1 VDESRYFHIP
11 LPEYMDEA
19 SEILTG
25 RIDDLAS
32 MRPDG
37 FNGRMVGSPRRNT
50 GLYDAMVRQ
59 GNVLSVFVGHDH
71 FHDAVMKR
79 RDAGPYLCYGRVT
92 AFSPPAD
99 FEGAGGAVSVCV

>member
-1 VDESRYFHIP
+1 
-11 LPEYMDEA
+11 
-19 SEILTG
+19 
-25 RIDDLAS
+25 
-32 MRPDG
+32 
-37 FNGRMVGSPRRNT
+37 MVGSPRRNT

-99 FEGAGGAVSVCV
+99 FEGAGGAVSMERLSLSLSLSCDADVRVCV